1 MLLRRAGRRRVVP
14 LLAALA
20 VVATPAVTRAQTVR
34 GALVERH
41 EGRPLPGAM
50 VGLLDT
56 SGTALDSMRTSADGE
71 FVVRAP
77 RPGEYFLYF
86 THAGYASV
94 PSDRLRLGAG
104 ETLEYR
110 FAVPLISGAALQRM
124 SEVIDVEA
132 RLQSDLTALCGER
145 PRPDEGGIVVGV
157 VRQRRGE
164 PLSGAIVRVTAPR
177 KGDEP
182 FEKATVSSAN
192 GVYVICNVPPGTVRL
207 RTERVGFRT
216 DDGPADVRAGE
227 ISWYDV
233 YLTAR

>member
-1 MLLRRAGRRRVVP
+1 MSTRLFVALVF
-14 LLAALA
+14 AALA
-20 VVATPAVTRAQTVR
+20 MPAAPGGAGAQTIR
-34 GALVERH
+34 GMLVERH
-41 EGRPLPGAM
+41 EGRPLPGA
-50 VGLLDT
+50 VVSLLDT
-56 SGTALDSMRTSADGE
+56 SGAALDSTRTSADGG

-77 RPGEYFLYF
+77 RAGEYFLYF
-86 THAGYASV
+86 THAGYAAV
-94 PSDRLRLGAG
+94 PSDRLRLSAG

-124 SEVIDVEA
+124 SEVIDVET
-132 RLQSDLTALCGER
+132 RLQSDLTELCGER

-164 PLSGAIVRVTAPR
+164 PLSGAIVRATASR

-192 GVYVICNVPPGTVRL
+192 GVYVICNVPPGTVSL
-207 RTERVGFRT
+207 RTELVGFRT

-233 YLTAR
+233 YLTAQ